1 MAMMEGTNTLLTELL
16 KVIKRSNKI
25 LVMVNVVN
33 IMTMLVILYMVVK

>member
-1 MAMMEGTNTLLTELL
+1 MSMMEGTNGLLTELL

>member
-1 MAMMEGTNTLLTELL
+1 MTMMEGTNTLLTELL

>member
-1 MAMMEGTNTLLTELL
+1 MSMMEGTNGLLTELL

-33 IMTMLVILYMVVK
+33 IMTMLVILYMVIK